1 MTKRPARPRDPNLL
15 ARDVFMELVG
25 ERPKTAPP
33 EPVSAREASRRGGKK
48 GGKARADAMTA
59 EQRSE
64 AAKKAAS
71 ARWKK

>member
-1 MTKRPARPRDPNLL
+1 MAKHPTRPRDPNLL
-15 ARDVFMELVG
+15 ARDVFLELVG
-25 ERPKTAPP
+25 ERPKATPP